1 MKITFTNIYNSFEN
15 STALIIFGLFI
26 NVNFLLKQSAL
37 KTATMIAGT
46 ASIYCLAKT
55 KITNNLDNHDTEVFI
70 TTSILTAMHLVHD
83 TFSGEIHNY
92 DDCE

>member
-1 MKITFTNIYNSFEN
+1 
-15 STALIIFGLFI
+15 
-26 NVNFLLKQSAL
+26 
-37 KTATMIAGT
+37 MIAGT